1 MDKIKVQGRNP
12 NRCDV
17 CVGVYLSN
25 VPIGLASE
33 DYLEFLKDD
42 MRDGAL
48 HITGHDTVEA
58 WYDADHEDARDYKKG
73 EVNE

>member
-1 MDKIKVQGRNP
+1 MDKIKVQGKNP

-48 HITGHDTVEA
+48 HISDHETVEA

>member
-1 MDKIKVQGRNP
+1 MDKIKVQGKNP

-48 HITGHDTVEA
+48 HITDHETVEA